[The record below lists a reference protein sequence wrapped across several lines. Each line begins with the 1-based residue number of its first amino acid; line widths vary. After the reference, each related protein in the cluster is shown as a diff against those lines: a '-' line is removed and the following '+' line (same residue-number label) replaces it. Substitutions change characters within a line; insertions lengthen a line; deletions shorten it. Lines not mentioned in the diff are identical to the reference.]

1 MAVTRVNMIP
11 LVAPDEF
18 TDLEDVWRYLDEFSK
33 AVNDMFEEIVKYTE
47 NIEAI
52 LKDNGLI
59 T

>member
-1 MAVTRVNMIP
+1 MPMTRLNMIP
-11 LVAPDEF
+11 MTAPDEF
-18 TDLEDVWRYLDEFSK
+18 TDLDDVLNYLEEFSK